1 MHLTIAELAV
11 AVDRT
16 ETYIRQHIHR
26 KHLAVVKKGHRVYV
40 DVDEARR
47 WAQERG
53 IPFRPPSRT
62 TTAMTPMQDRTARMT
77 VLVWTDSDGQ
87 PRNLFTLVRYR
98 RKDRMGPWWH
108 ESNEDWRAE
117 KLAGDLHLLSCD
129 MSGQHCEPI
138 IKHILDSGILNVTHL
153 KVRYDLEANPRRH
166 WAYRDT
172 RPARETSQVSS
183 PFRNHSAEVC
193 EYWSFAPE
201 PRNYWR
207 QALEQPLH
215 QGQSR
220 LRSLGFPLD
229 RHSDRVGNLMIARA
243 EDGLTCDLTAHH
255 DRTLTLSVEADDRE
269 SLCGTVWASH
279 SGDEILRRQITVT
292 SGKTLFALKSEVDS
306 IGFAVFRASDGQCID
321 LAKTLLRP
329 GIPSVTIRSAM
340 STHIYDQKGNH
351 LHNVMLSDP
360 PTTTTARVNDQA
372 SPLDRRIRQQWVAHS
387 LYMSET
393 SARQR
398 GDLARFEL
406 GEWQQAVRY
415 IINALESD
423 IDPPFPFYF
432 ADPYFLKK
440 DASLPLRK
448 FLLEMSASTV
458 GAYLC
463 ILCGPKGTL
472 PSWWPP
478 SPPSVTSDVRIR
490 TFAKQ
495 SQDDCDEDSV
505 TVFHDRY
512 LITPKREILISNS
525 VNNWD
530 NAGVTFV
537 SLPFG
542 VYRPAA
548 EKFWGMEV
556 GCSTENIRVEELC

>member
-26 KHLAVVKKGHRVYV
+26 KHLAVVKKGRRVYV
-40 DVDEARR
+40 EVNEARR

-77 VLVWTDSDGQ
+77 VLVWTDSDDQ

-108 ESNEDWRAE
+108 EPNEDWRTE
-117 KLAGDLHLLSCD
+117 KLASDLHLLSCD

-138 IKHILDSGILNVTHL
+138 IKHILDSGILNVTRL

-215 QGQSR
+215 QEQSR

-243 EDGLTCDLTAHH
+243 EDGLTCDLAAHH
-255 DRTLTLSVEADDRE
+255 DRTLTLSVEADDHE

-292 SGKTLFALKSEVDS
+292 SGKTLFALESEVDS
-306 IGFAVFRASDGQCID
+306 IGFAVFRTSDGQCVD
-321 LAKTLLRP
+321 LVKTLLRP
-329 GIPSVTIRSAM
+329 GVPSVTIQTAT
-340 STHIYDQKGNH
+340 STHIYDQKGNPFH
-351 LHNVMLSDP
+351 SVMLSSP
-360 PTTTTARVNDQA
+360 PTTTKVRANDQN
-372 SPLDRRIRQQWVAHS
+372 SQLDRRIRQLWVDHS

-393 SARQR
+393 SARKR
-398 GDLARFEL
+398 GDLAHFEP
-406 GEWQQAVRY
+406 GEWQQAIWY

-423 IDPPFPFYF
+423 MDMSCPFYF
-432 ADPYFLKK
+432 ADPYFLKENAQL
-440 DASLPLRK
+440 DLHK
-448 FLLEMSASTV
+448 FLLDMSAATANAS
-458 GAYLC
+458 LR
-463 ILCGPKGTL
+463 ILCGPEGTL
-472 PSWWPP
+472 PKWWPP
-478 SPPSVTSDVRIR
+478 SPPNATSGVRIR
-490 TFAKQ
+490 TFAEQ
-495 SQDDCDEDSV
+495 GGQAA
-505 TVFHDRY
+505 FHDRY

-525 VNNWD
+525 VNSWNSS
-530 NAGVTFV
+530 GVTFAR
-537 SLPFG
+537 LPFG
-542 VYRPAA
+542 VYRRVA
-548 EKFWGMEV
+548 EQYWKMRV
-556 GCSTENIRVEELC
+556 GCSTKNICVKELC